1 MSPNKNAIP
10 PQTFSE
16 CRKWMVESA
25 CNAEIYALYT
35 FFRQMDSNRGR
46 KQIITTKLRRNL
58 LKSRFNLFVDEIVE
72 GNELSNEFTIL
83 VQALFLWKQHDEDR
97 NLRRCQ
103 IPSRI
108 NHYLHLMF
116 MNAPFLYS
124 RNIGTGSLM
133 KRPSNVSK
141 SQTDFEF
148 EPSIMSENEH
158 WYGMQSVIKDRLQNE
173 NPEFF
178 ITDLWF
184 IVVDYCIVFRHPS
197 EIW

>member
-10 PQTFSE
+10 PQTFTE

-35 FFRQMDSNRGR
+35 FFRHMDSNRGR
-46 KQIITTKLRRNL
+46 KQIITTKLCRNL

-97 NLRRCQ
+97 SLKRCQ

-108 NHYLHLMF
+108 NRYLHLMF
-116 MNAPFLYS
+116 MNAPFLYF
-124 RNIGTGSLM
+124 RNIETGGLM
-133 KRPSNVSK
+133 KLPSNVSK
-141 SQTDFEF
+141 SQTDFQF
-148 EPSIMSENEH
+148 EPLIMSENEH
-158 WYGMQSVIKDRLQNE
+158 CYGVQSVIKDRLQNE

-184 IVVDYCIVFRHPS
+184 IVVEYCIVFHHPFK
-197 EIW
+197 IW